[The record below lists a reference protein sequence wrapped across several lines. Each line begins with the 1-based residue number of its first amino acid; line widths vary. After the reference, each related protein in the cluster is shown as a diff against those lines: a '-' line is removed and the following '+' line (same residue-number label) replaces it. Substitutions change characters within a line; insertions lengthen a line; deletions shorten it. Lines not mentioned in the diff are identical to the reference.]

1 MNCKI
6 VGYEFKTLEVT
17 LQPDETFYAER
28 GSLVWVDAALQRDVE
43 MNGGNQ
49 NGSIGNMLGGMFKSA
64 LSGES
69 VLILRF
75 YNPTSKP
82 LKMVLS
88 GSCCALLP
96 IKLQGENLICRR
108 GHYVASTNKISLNL
122 NLNIQGILGGI
133 GLFQK
138 VEGNAT
144 VFLDSNGSPIIKE
157 VAPGESI
164 EIDENNI
171 IAFHGFQPQQ
181 IQAGWSFGN
190 MIRGEG
196 LSLMRV
202 TGPGKV
208 YLSPLA
214 FVYLSSTNNKRN
226 FI

>member
-17 LQPDETFYAER
+17 LQPNETFYAER

-49 NGSIGNMLGGMFKSA
+49 NGSIGNMLGGMLKSA

-164 EIDENNI
+164 EMDENNI

-226 FI
+226 VI